1 MTDSLFEAVAHAT
14 RELTK
19 YGFSTQEFA
28 MLVQQHNMTD
38 AEALA
43 VAKVF
48 DYLLEKRE
56 RSTVDFLLRTSHLPL
71 KVPKTF
77 DNFDFSRVTGKN
89 VDKLRSLP
97 TLSALYAHKNLAFIG
112 RPGTGKTHLAQA
124 FGRTCCEHGFRSY
137 FIKMTELR
145 DRMTSARRSGRESNL
160 LSYLVRPSCLII
172 DEVGHCE
179 FDKENTRLFFD
190 MVDRRY
196 QKEGYS
202 NMVFSS
208 NRDPAQWKEN
218 FCENDALLC
227 ALDRIFDDAVVFI
240 IKGESFRGRKL
251 EWRSWVNKMVAEPV
265 SPSAAHAPGSRTQHS
280 STAAAISLIQR
291 LNRSTASPPRFI
303 FIRQPLFCHKILYFA
318 RGISPS
324 RPISVRSRPHPV

>member
-202 NMVFSS
+202 NMVFTS
-208 NRDPAQWKEN
+208 NRDLLSGRRTSARTML
-218 FCENDALLC
+218 FC
-227 ALDRIFDDAVVFI
+227 
-240 IKGESFRGRKL
+240 
-251 EWRSWVNKMVAEPV
+251 
-265 SPSAAHAPGSRTQHS
+265 APW
-280 STAAAISLIQR
+280 
-291 LNRSTASPPRFI
+291 TASLTMLWSL
-303 FIRQPLFCHKILYFA
+303 PLRERASGAGSWRRLPCVLLLAHRLTH
-318 RGISPS
+318 S
-324 RPISVRSRPHPV
+324 RPGKQYCLGAGYP

>member
-179 FDKENTRLFFD
+179 FDTTVTLLSG
-190 MVDRRY
+190 RRT
-196 QKEGYS
+196 S
-202 NMVFSS
+202 ARTMLS
-208 NRDPAQWKEN
+208 
-218 FCENDALLC
+218 C
-227 ALDRIFDDAVVFI
+227 APWTASLTMLW
-240 IKGESFRGRKL
+240 SLPLRGRASGAGS
-251 EWRSWVNKMVAEPV
+251 WRRLPCVLLL
-265 SPSAAHAPGSRTQHS
+265 AH
-280 STAAAISLIQR
+280 R
-291 LNRSTASPPRFI
+291 LT
-303 FIRQPLFCHKILYFA
+303 
-318 RGISPS
+318 
-324 RPISVRSRPHPV
+324 RSRPGKQYYLGAGYPRLVIFV